1 MLKIALIYGAIS
13 GAIVIAIMTLG
24 LTLSDKG
31 AGDFAGSQAFG
42 YLIMLVALMMIFI
55 GVKRYRD
62 QNLGGVIKF
71 GPALGLGL
79 AMAAVAG
86 VFYVIGW
93 EFFLASTD
101 YAFINQYRDGVIAAK
116 EAAGASAAELEK
128 TTADITAMME
138 NYRNPLFRVPITF
151 LEIFP
156 VGAAIAL
163 FSAAILRNSKVLP
176 ARN

>member
-1 MLKIALIYGAIS
+1 MLRIALIYGAIS
-13 GAIVIAIMTLG
+13 GSIVIAIM
-24 LTLSDKG
+24 S
-31 AGDFAGSQAFG
+31 AGMAFSGGEGSASSQAFG

-62 QNLGGVIKF
+62 QTLGGVIKF

-79 AMAAVAG
+79 AIAGVAG

-93 EFFLASTD
+93 EINLALTD
-101 YAFINQYRDGVIAAK
+101 YAFMDQYVQGVIAAK
-116 EAAGASAAELEK
+116 EAAGATAAEIEK
-128 TTADITAMME
+128 AASDVAAMME
-138 NYRNPLFRVPITF
+138 NYKNPLFRMPITF

-163 FSAAILRNSKVLP
+163 VSALILRNPKAFP
-176 ARN
+176 HRR